1 MVKSA
6 VSIAILYTLFAAF
19 STALNIGAQVLSNWI
34 YSGPYAV
41 EISMIVGTAAG
52 LPLRYVLE
60 KRYIFGYKSNDLV
73 HDGQLFVIY
82 SFMGVF
88 TTAIFWSIEY
98 AFHLVFGT
106 DAMRYLGGVVG
117 LALGFFIKYQL
128 DKKFVFTPKESAAST

>member
-1 MVKSA
+1 
-6 VSIAILYTLFAAF
+6 
-19 STALNIGAQVLSNWI
+19 
-34 YSGPYAV
+34 
-41 EISMIVGTAAG
+41 MIVGTATG

-88 TTAIFWSIEY
+88 TTAVFWSIEY